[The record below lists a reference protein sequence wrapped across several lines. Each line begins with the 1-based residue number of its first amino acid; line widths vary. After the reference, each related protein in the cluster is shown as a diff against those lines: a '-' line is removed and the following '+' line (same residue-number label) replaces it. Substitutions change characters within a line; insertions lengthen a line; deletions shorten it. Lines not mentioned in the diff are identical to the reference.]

1 MRPPQIVPPRVT
13 RTLDL
18 SPPSKEI
25 PQDRVGSVGGPP
37 SNLPPSPTQDGSS
50 QLREE
55 DLTTRLLPG
64 AGRSGD
70 LRRDLERAA
79 SDAASVSEELSPEMP
94 SLAPE
99 PNPME
104 KAAPPTELKG
114 SGPPKTLSLEDL
126 LSAEVTAASL
136 QGEAG
141 AMPLDEEV
149 SGRGSIFDLTSEL
162 GGPSLPL
169 VEVGTGEPP
178 ALSIEEILGST
189 EVAPTRPTEME
200 PTAEAPQ
207 TPPEATREESVFELT
222 SAQGMLPPSLVE
234 AEEEEP
240 PAQSGEE
247 VLPKWETAPT
257 DADRLRPQELG
268 LELISGASAA
278 ATAREPDA
286 SAAPLLDLESLIEAP
301 LSKGE
306 GLGLGTVLEEELAP
320 RPPQVVPPPEARPPS
335 ATMEVGSTV
344 VEAPATAFTPPETTS
359 APLSPGE
366 AQMLLPEMAAM
377 RREVTDRVAH
387 DLVRELS
394 EKLLDRVERIV
405 WEVVP
410 DLAEVLITREIER
423 IRSQA
428 EGKQSS

>member
-18 SPPSKEI
+18 SPPSEEV
-25 PQDRVGSVGGPP
+25 PQDRARSVGGSP
-37 SNLPPSPTQDGSS
+37 SNLPALPTQDGSS

-64 AGRSGD
+64 A
-70 LRRDLERAA
+70 DLERAA
-79 SDAASVSEELSPEMP
+79 SDAATVSEELSPEMP
-94 SLAPE
+94 SPALE
-99 PNPME
+99 PNPAE
-104 KAAPPTELKG
+104 KAVPPTELKG

-126 LSAEVTAASL
+126 LSAEVTAGSL
-136 QGEAG
+136 TGEAG
-141 AMPLDEEV
+141 VVSLDEEV
-149 SGRGSIFDLTSEL
+149 SGGGSVFDLTSEL

-189 EVAPTRPTEME
+189 EAAPIRPTEMG
-200 PTAEAPQ
+200 PALEAPQ
-207 TPPEATREESVFELT
+207 APPEATCEESVFELT
-222 SAQGMLPPSLVE
+222 SPQEMLPPSPIE
-234 AEEEEP
+234 AEGEGP

-247 VLPKWETAPT
+247 LLPRWRTAPT
-257 DADRLRPQELG
+257 DADRLEPQELE

-278 ATAREPDA
+278 GTAREPDA
-286 SAAPLLDLESLIEAP
+286 SVAPLLDLESLIETP

-320 RPPQVVPPPEARPPS
+320 RPPRVVPPPEARPPS
-335 ATMEVGSTV
+335 AAMEVGSTV
-344 VEAPATAFTPPETTS
+344 AEAAATAFTPPELPS
-359 APLSPGE
+359 GPPSPGE
-366 AQMLLPEMAAM
+366 AQMLFPEMAAM

-428 EGKQSS
+428 EGK